1 MPFDLEIDNL
11 KKKLASVGDL
21 YSPAEVRKIVLT
33 ILVGQN
39 YRTSIE
45 TATSLEISCYMSWVL
60 SVCHKAKLE
69 FGNDWLSKLQGVCV
83 DSTGVEADW
92 LGVWLMGLTIKT
104 QQNLGVKAKRADY
117 LKQVKVAND
126 KLVRQYANTTS
137 IELYSKGLAPMKLS
151 TGDSIW
157 LLQIAG
163 AAVLTVRGSKKSSV
177 GKLLE
182 KAIARACF
190 TALGLVENHDF
201 KINLAADKEV
211 ERETDAEIKTRR
223 GTVRVD
229 VALIGT
235 GNQEVSEDKL
245 SRVGRHGIVIVDKLG
260 ARSKVPGNADKAG
273 VHLTVIQGHKPLSD
287 LYNHLE
293 PLMPE
298 NKKLTKPP
306 TEHDALQELLDN
318 LPDRIFVVA
327 KPMLHAE
334 VTHDTKP
341 LKGMRRK

>member
-1 MPFDLEIDNL
+1 MPFDLDIDNL
-11 KKKLASVGDL
+11 EKKLAAVSNL
-21 YSPAEVRKIVLT
+21 YSPSEVRKIVLT

-45 TATSLEISCYMSWVL
+45 TATSLEISCFMSWVL
-60 SVCHKAKLE
+60 SVCHRARLE
-69 FGNDWLSKLQGVCV
+69 FGDDWLPKLQAVCAANARV
-83 DSTGVEADW
+83 GADW
-92 LGVWLMGLTIKT
+92 LGVWLMGLTLKT
-104 QQNLGVKAKRADY
+104 QQNLGVKARCADY
-117 LKQVKVAND
+117 LRQVKVAND
-126 KLVRQYANTTS
+126 ELIRQYANPTS
-137 IELYSKGLAPMKLS
+137 IELYTSGLTPVKLS

-163 AAVLTVRGSKKSSV
+163 AAVLTVRGSKKSAV
-177 GKLLE
+177 GKLME
-182 KAIARACF
+182 KAIARACL
-190 TALGLVENHDF
+190 TALGLIEGEDF
-201 KINLAADKEV
+201 SINLAADKEV

-245 SRVGRHGIVIVDKLG
+245 SRVGRNGIVLVDKLG
-260 ARSKVPGNADKAG
+260 ARSKVPRNAEKAG

-298 NKKLTKPP
+298 DKKLHEPP
-306 TEHDALQELLDN
+306 TEYRDLQALLDAL
-318 LPDRIFVVA
+318 PDSIFLVA
-327 KPMLHAE
+327 Q
-334 VTHDTKP
+334 
-341 LKGMRRK
+341 